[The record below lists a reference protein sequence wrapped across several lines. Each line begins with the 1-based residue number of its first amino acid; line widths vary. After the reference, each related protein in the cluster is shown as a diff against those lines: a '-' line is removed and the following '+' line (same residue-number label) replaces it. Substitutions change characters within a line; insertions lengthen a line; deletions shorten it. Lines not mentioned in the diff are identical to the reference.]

1 MKRMSKLICSLGL
14 TVTALLGTVFSGC
27 AQTGDYTE
35 EIREYQA
42 KLESLAAENEALREQ
57 LDEALAG
64 ALPETQETMETEE
77 SVLAQIQET
86 QTESGTEIDELQQET
101 ETPSTLEETK
111 PAEEED
117 LKRILVLGDSIWG
130 NFRDDTGVAAK
141 VEQYMGW
148 KGYNT
153 KVYNG
158 AIGGTRA
165 TIDFDDS
172 PYTFG
177 PASDCSL
184 AKMIS
189 ILEGNTDVA
198 LLEGKAA
205 YEDIK
210 QVMEIKQKIDVVILA
225 YGMND
230 FLCQAPI
237 NNSDAPWTGFGTAL
251 VNGVAGVRRIF
262 PQAQIMI
269 IAPSFASYFSIPVM
283 NMGEKAL
290 YNYASV
296 ACDVAKGES
305 LLCMDAYNKLGID
318 MYNAD
323 EYLEDGVHLNEK
335 GRDLYARG
343 VVAVLLYGQPGQVSG
358 NAITFE

>member
-1 MKRMSKLICSLGL
+1 MKKMSKLICSLGL

-57 LDEALAG
+57 LGEALAG
-64 ALPETQETMETEE
+64 AAAETQETMETEE
-77 SVLAQIQET
+77 SVLAQIRET
-86 QTESGTEIDELQQET
+86 QTENGTETGELQQET
-101 ETPSTLEETK
+101 ETTSTPEGTQ
-111 PAEEED
+111 PAKEED
-117 LKRILVLGDSIWG
+117 IERILVLGDSIWG

-148 KGYNT
+148 KGYNA

-165 TIDFDDS
+165 TIDPDDS

-198 LLEGKAA
+198 LLEGKPA

-225 YGMND
+225 YGLND
-230 FLCQAPI
+230 FLCQVPI

-251 VNGVAGVRRIF
+251 VNGVGGVRRVF
-262 PQAQIMI
+262 PQAQILI
-269 IAPSFASYFSIPVM
+269 IAPSFASYFPIPVM

-290 YNYASV
+290 YNYACM
-296 ACDVAKGES
+296 ACDVAGSEN
-305 LLCMDAYNKLGID
+305 LLCMDAYNNLGIN

-343 VVAVLLYGQPGQVSG
+343 VVSVLLYGQPGQVSG